1 MCETNCR
8 RVARNICHNSVLDYS
23 VEIKITACDLNQQCL
38 PRNYLS
44 RWAFSSLVSYPDEE
58 TGLKFEICVVG
69 LGLVLELGL
78 GLVSVN
84 TWKLPIFRETEKGR
98 PFNHVSTYLHIVPI
112 LFGCASYRLFIVARA
127 TFVYILYAYDYLF
140 VC

>member
-8 RVARNICHNSVLDYS
+8 RVVRNICHNSVLDYS

-44 RWAFSSLVSYPDEE
+44 RWAYSSLVSYPDEE

-69 LGLVLELGL
+69 LGLVRLRVGVKA
-78 GLVSVN
+78 GV
-84 TWKLPIFRETEKGR
+84 GQ
-98 PFNHVSTYLHIVPI
+98 HVEIADI
-112 LFGCASYRLFIVARA
+112 
-127 TFVYILYAYDYLF
+127 
-140 VC
+140 